1 MRRTGIADDPTAAV
15 ASGGAVGGS
24 IARMSERRTSLLAA
38 LLVALGPV
46 SMALYTPAMPAL
58 VDAFDSS
65 QAAIKSTLTVYFAGF
80 AVAQLL
86 AGPLSDAFGRRKTT
100 IGFLVIYLLG
110 SIVAALAVNVPMLLL
125 ARLIQGIGA
134 AVGVTVARAIVRDQF
149 AGERASRIMNM
160 VGIILAVAPAMSP
173 ALGGLALTLSG
184 WQAIFALMI
193 GFGVIV
199 SAVVLI
205 AMAET
210 THAVAALARPPR
222 VLSSYR
228 RVLGN
233 AEFLSASLVV
243 GCSVGALYAQ
253 ATILPFVLID
263 EVGLT
268 PTQFGVG
275 MLMQSGFFFLGSLAT
290 RYAMGRVPARR
301 LVAPGL
307 VFIGTGSVALIA
319 ALALFGATFLTV
331 MVPVALAAVGIAFVM
346 PYMQVAGLRPFPGIA
361 GSASA
366 MMGFIQMGLGLLG
379 GSVSA
384 LLGNPVLALGIVV
397 PALSFVGITSYFWYR
412 RLSPPERRPALEAE
426 PTSLAE

>member
-1 MRRTGIADDPTAAV
+1 
-15 ASGGAVGGS
+15 
-24 IARMSERRTSLLAA
+24 
-38 LLVALGPV
+38 
-46 SMALYTPAMPAL
+46 MALYTPAMPAL

-100 IGFLVIYLLG
+100 VGFLVIYLMG
-110 SIVAALAVNVPMLLL
+110 SIVAAMAVNVPMLIV

-160 VGIILAVAPAMSP
+160 VGIILAIAPAMSP

-184 WQAIFALMI
+184 WQSIFAMMI

-199 SAVVLI
+199 SAVVFL

-210 THAVAALARPPR
+210 TRPVAAMARPAR
-222 VLSSYR
+222 VVRSYR

-233 AEFLSASLVV
+233 AEFLSSSLVV

-290 RYAMGRVPARR
+290 RYAMGRVSARR

-307 VFIGTGSVALIA
+307 VFIGVGSAALIA
-319 ALALFGATFLTV
+319 ALAVFGATFLTV

-346 PYMQVAGLRPFPGIA
+346 PYMQVAGLRPFPEIA

-384 LLGNPVLALGIVV
+384 LLGDPVLALALVV
-397 PALSFVGITSYFWYR
+397 PGLSFVGVTSYLWYR
-412 RLSPPERRPALEAE
+412 RLSPQERAYAVEIEPASPAE
-426 PTSLAE
+426 

>member
-1 MRRTGIADDPTAAV
+1 MRAANLSDHPAV
-15 ASGGAVGGS
+15 SVVGGEPPNDNV
-24 IARMSERRTSLLAA
+24 ARMSERRTSMLAA

-58 VDAFDSS
+58 VEAFDSS
-65 QAAIKSTLTVYFAGF
+65 QAAIKTTLTVYFAGF

-86 AGPLSDAFGRRKTT
+86 AGPLSDAFGRRKAT

-110 SIVAALAVNVPMLLL
+110 SIVAALAVDVPMLFA

-134 AVGVTVARAIVRDQF
+134 AVGVTVARAIIRDQF

-173 ALGGLALTLSG
+173 ALGGVALTLSG

-199 SAVVLI
+199 SAVVFI

-210 THAVAALARPPR
+210 TRPDASLARPAR
-222 VLSSYR
+222 VVRSYR

-233 AEFLSASLVV
+233 AEFVSSSLVV
-243 GCSVGALYAQ
+243 GCAIGALYAQ

-307 VFIGTGSVALIA
+307 LFIGGGSVALIA

-346 PYMQVAGLRPFPGIA
+346 PYMQVAGLRPFPEIA

-397 PALSFVGITSYFWYR
+397 PALAVVAITSYLWYR
-412 RLSPPERRPALEAE
+412 RLTPPECAPSDHVEPASSAE
-426 PTSLAE
+426 